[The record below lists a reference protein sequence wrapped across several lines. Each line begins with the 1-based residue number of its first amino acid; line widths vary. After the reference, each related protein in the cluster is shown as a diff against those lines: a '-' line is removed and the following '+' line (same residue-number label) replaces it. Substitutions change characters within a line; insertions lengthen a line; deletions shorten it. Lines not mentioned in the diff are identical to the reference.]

1 MKKPAERQEP
11 ACEDDAYEVKNAML
25 MTALLAQEQ
34 NRDSNDTGPN
44 KKVKKQHQL

>member
-25 MTALLAQEQ
+25 MTALLAEEQ
-34 NRDSNDTGPN
+34 NRTSNDTESNEKG
-44 KKVKKQHQL
+44 KKS